1 MYYIGLDVHKKTIS
15 YCIKLGGG
23 EVHTQGVVNAT
34 RGVLDGWLKTLPQP
48 WSAAME
54 ATLFTGWIYD
64 HLKPHAASLKVA
76 HPLMLRAIAASKKK
90 NDRVDA
96 GKIADLLRCNL
107 LPECYMAPVE
117 TRERRRTLRY
127 RNLLVRQAVQM
138 KNKLAGLL
146 METGV
151 TYNKKKLHQKRYF
164 AQFLKE
170 SEELPEALKP
180 LLKVGRDTVERVGA
194 SEKALLRALE
204 RDPVLAARVE
214 RLSSIPGV
222 GPVTALTWALEV
234 GEVSRFA
241 SVKHA
246 VSYCGLCSAE
256 NSSAGIQKRSPISK
270 QRNKHLQ
277 TVLVEAAKLAPRW
290 NADLALLYDK
300 ETQRGNANRAT
311 LAVARK
317 LVAYLLAV
325 DRREKPFQGG
335 KKEKA
340 LRTKAAA

>member
-1 MYYIGLDVHKKTIS
+1 MYYIGLDIHKKIIA
-15 YCIKLGGG
+15 YCVKHGGG
-23 EVHTQGVVNAT
+23 EVHSQGVVNAT
-34 RGVLDGWLKTLPQP
+34 RAALDAWMKALPQP
-48 WSAAME
+48 LTAAME
-54 ATLFTGWIYD
+54 ATLFTGRVYD
-64 HLKPHAASLKVA
+64 HLLPHASALKVA

-96 GKIADLLRCNL
+96 AKITDLLRCDL

-117 TRERRRTLRY
+117 MRERRRTLRY

-138 KNKLAGLL
+138 KNKMAGLL

-151 TYNKKKLHQKRYF
+151 TYNKEKLHQKKYF
-164 AQFLKE
+164 TQLVKE
-170 SEELPEALKP
+170 SAELPQALKP
-180 LLKVGRDTVERVGA
+180 LLKVGRETVERATA

-204 RDPVLAARVE
+204 HDPLLVARVE
-214 RLSSIPGV
+214 RLATIPGV
-222 GPVTALTWALEV
+222 GLITALSWALEI
-234 GEVSRFA
+234 GEVARFA

-256 NSSAGIQKRSPISK
+256 RSSAGIQKRSPISK

-277 TVLVEAAKLAPRW
+277 TVLIEAAKLAPRW
-290 NADLALLYDK
+290 NSDLALLYDK
-300 ETQRGNANRAT
+300 EKQRGNRNRAT
-311 LAVARK
+311 VAVARK

-335 KKEKA
+335 KKPR
-340 LRTKAAA
+340 LKAAA